1 MNDYDKDQNEESIKL
16 TPAQID
22 SLMELGNIG
31 SGHAITAL
39 SQLMDKRIE
48 VSLTSVDIVPFWKL
62 PERFGGEENEVFGIL
77 SSVKG
82 EQNLSILQLFPKES
96 TINMI
101 NSLSEGK
108 NIESSEVKILSDLDD
123 SSLSTITEVGNILSG
138 HYANAL
144 ADLMEIKLVPDVPD
158 VAFDVLRAI
167 MNGVIAKTSETLDLT
182 IIINTKLEIEDLN
195 LEAIFCFLPAVD
207 TLNKLFKAINLE
219 GNY

>member
-77 SSVKG
+77 SSVQG

-108 NIESSEVKILSDLDD
+108 NIESSDIKILSDLDD

-195 LEAIFCFLPAVD
+195 LEAIFCFLPAVE

>member
-1 MNDYDKDQNEESIKL
+1 MNDYDKDQIEESIKL

-77 SSVKG
+77 SSVQG

-158 VAFDVLRAI
+158 VAFDVLRAV
-167 MNGVIAKTSETLDLT
+167 MNEVIAKTSEALDLT

-195 LEAIFCFLPAVD
+195 LEAIFCFLPAVE
-207 TLNKLFKAINLE
+207 TLNKLFKAINIE

>member
-1 MNDYDKDQNEESIKL
+1 MNDHNKNQSNESLKL

-39 SQLMDKRIE
+39 SQLMNKRINM
-48 VSLTSVDIVPFWKL
+48 SLTSVDMIPFWKL
-62 PERFGGEENEVFGIL
+62 PEKLGGEEIEVFGIL
-77 SSVKG
+77 SSIKG

-96 TINMI
+96 IINMI

-108 NIESSEVKILSDLDD
+108 KMNAHDIKVLSDLDD
-123 SSLSTITEVGNILSG
+123 FSLSLITEVGNILSG
-138 HYANAL
+138 HYTNAL
-144 ADLMEIKLVPDVPD
+144 ADLMEIKLVPSVPD
-158 VAFDVLRAI
+158 VAFDFLGAI
-167 MNGVIAKTSETLDLT
+167 MSSVIAKTSETVDLMIT
-182 IIINTKLEIEDLN
+182 INTKMDIEDLN
-195 LEAIFCFLPAVD
+195 LNAIFCFLPEVE